1 MKLKQG
7 KNKLYCSNGR
17 FGFIGE
23 KTASGIEIEA
33 TRFCGM
39 KFKIAA
45 RTLAEANRKIA
56 EFVSADIAETHAN
69 NEIRTAERAERQAQD
84 QAQPVCAHVWVD
96 QPITDRLNIAAVH
109 KCSICGEQL
118 FVPRSN

>member
-1 MKLKQG
+1 MKLKQT

-23 KTASGIEIEA
+23 KTAAGIEIDV

-56 EFVSADIAETHAN
+56 EFISADIAETNADR
-69 NEIRTAERAERQAQD
+69 EIRHKQRMEARAAQEQAT
-84 QAQPVCAHVWVD
+84 CAHNWES
-96 QPITDRLNIAAVH
+96 QPITDHLNIAAVH
-109 KCSICGEQL
+109 HCSKCGESL